1 MNVTQMFG
9 LTVASMGN
17 FIEAEGCERWLDGS
31 ISDNQHMTIVLK
43 GGVPIGAT
51 CVGSSELVSTLGMLR
66 PLIREKVRIAGKPEM
81 LKAMMAQ
88 NISHHHDAFVK

>member
-17 FIEAEGCERWLDGS
+17 FIEGEGCERWLDES
-31 ISDNQHMTIVLK
+31 LPDNQYMTIVLK

-66 PLIREKVRIAGKPEM
+66 PLIREKVRIEGKPEM
-81 LKAMMAQ
+81 LKAMMAH
-88 NISHHHDAFVK
+88 NISHHHQAFVK